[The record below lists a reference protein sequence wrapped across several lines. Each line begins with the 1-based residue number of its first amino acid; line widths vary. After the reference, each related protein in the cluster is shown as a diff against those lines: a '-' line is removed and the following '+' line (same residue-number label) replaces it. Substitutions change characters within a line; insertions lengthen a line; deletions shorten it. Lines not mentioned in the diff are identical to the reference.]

1 MSPVDFGS
9 QDEAALIIPI
19 HNRKA
24 VTIKCLDH
32 LAAQGDLDSFRGIV
46 VDDGSTDGSADAI
59 RAKYPQVHLLQGDGH
74 LWWLGALKLAMEY
87 AYDRGAQYFIW
98 LNDDTLP
105 DKGAIAFLVHQ
116 CSLRHPCVIG
126 AQCYET
132 EQYKQPTYGGCR
144 RVGLKLEKIYPP
156 SRGEVSCDSL
166 NGNLI
171 CFHRDAV
178 EQVGF
183 PLADRFPQYH
193 GETVYTWQLKQA
205 GFQLILTNQ
214 VRAICSVNNRENHRW
229 LIPDTSVPNLWKRLG
244 SPKSPF
250 YIPSFWHFRIALW
263 GPLGALLFI
272 RPYLRFC
279 LISLMMLVLP
289 KVLLQKLKTGPGVDT
304 SKNFRR

>member
-1 MSPVDFGS
+1 MSPVDFES
-9 QDEAALIIPI
+9 QDEAVLIIPI

-32 LAAQGDLDSFRGIV
+32 LAAQGDLDSFHSIV

-74 LWWLGALKLAMEY
+74 LWWVGALKLAMEY

-105 DKGAIAFLVHQ
+105 DKGAITFLVHQ

-126 AQCYET
+126 VQCYET
-132 EQYKQPTYGGCR
+132 EQYKQPTYGGYR
-144 RVGLKLEKIYPP
+144 RVGLRLEKIYP
-156 SRGEVSCDSL
+156 SSGKEVSCDSL
-166 NGNLI
+166 NGNLT

-205 GFQLILTNQ
+205 GFRLILTDQ
-214 VRAICSVNNRENHRW
+214 VRAVCSLKRRDPCW
-229 LIPDTSVPNLWKRLG
+229 GIPETSVLDLWKRLG
-244 SPKSPF
+244 SPKSPL

-272 RPYLRFC
+272 RPYLRLC
-279 LISLMMLVLP
+279 LISLMMLILP
-289 KVLLQKLKTGPGVDT
+289 KVLLQKLKTRPRVDT